1 MTTSVSR
8 TPSWTCSA
16 AKPTGFVELFF
27 LVVLCLLPR
36 PVEAQQVFVEPS
48 PPPAFDVF
56 GASAS
61 GSVGEE
67 TMGGSTWAYGRLLAA
82 ASASRRVDGID
93 ASVAYNGGV
102 HLWAGL
108 ASQDMHSLY
117 VSARPKSAVGPLLG
131 IQGSFT
137 ERWIENS
144 FGLQWRPRFSRIRPW
159 ASAEVFTLGGEDEI
173 EGSLRCWG
181 PLAWTGVEAT
191 VDSKNVAAL
200 AVQLQVPVCGGRLPP
215 TSRLQMTWGFD
226 PHVRVALRAFLSVS
240 GSGNGEPLY
249 RLGIQPGNAQTFS
262 GEWRGLYWLHSNIG
276 LFGAV
281 SAYRR
286 FRVVPVSGAKVMVGV
301 TAALTRRRLLAKH
314 TFETGPLSFRLQV
327 KASEVTIVGSFT
339 DWEPVVMRRV
349 VDDWTVDI
357 DVDEG
362 VHRYVYVA
370 DGELLVPPEAT
381 DTITDE
387 FGVINGLLY
396 VD

>member
-1 MTTSVSR
+1 
-8 TPSWTCSA
+8 
-16 AKPTGFVELFF
+16 
-27 LVVLCLLPR
+27 
-36 PVEAQQVFVEPS
+36 
-48 PPPAFDVF
+48 
-56 GASAS
+56 
-61 GSVGEE
+61 
-67 TMGGSTWAYGRLLAA
+67 
-82 ASASRRVDGID
+82 
-93 ASVAYNGGV
+93 
-102 HLWAGL
+102 
-108 ASQDMHSLY
+108 
-117 VSARPKSAVGPLLG
+117 
-131 IQGSFT
+131 
-137 ERWIENS
+137 
-144 FGLQWRPRFSRIRPW
+144 
-159 ASAEVFTLGGEDEI
+159 
-173 EGSLRCWG
+173 
-181 PLAWTGVEAT
+181 
-191 VDSKNVAAL
+191 
-200 AVQLQVPVCGGRLPP
+200 
-215 TSRLQMTWGFD
+215 MTWGFD